1 MNNIN
6 NLEQIKE
13 IIVFENKDAFYHLQI
28 IKRKKEHPELGS
40 NNMIVKTYYI
50 QNIEYLEMKMP
61 EIIFLC
67 NYHNARAGINLNKRS
82 FEKLAFQMLK
92 KVTDCILNKNYKAV
106 RKSYESVCG
115 QFSNEK
121 DKKWIIDIDIK
132 DLDFCKKLESELIKL
147 EPFGQK
153 VKSIIETK
161 KGYHLITSPFNVQKY
176 NQMLIWQSGIFEKP
190 EIHKNNPTILYCP
203 IIH

>member
-13 IIVFENKDAFYHLQI
+13 IIVFDNKDIFYHLQI

-40 NNMIVKTYYI
+40 NNVIIKTYYI
-50 QNIEYLEMKMP
+50 QSIEYLEMKMP
-61 EIIFLC
+61 EIISLC
-67 NYHNARAGINLNKRS
+67 NFYNARAGINLNKRS

-115 QFSNEK
+115 QFSSDK

-132 DLDFCKKLESELIKL
+132 DLDFCKKIEDELIKL
-147 EPFGQK
+147 EPFGEK

-161 KGYHLITSPFNVQKY
+161 NGYHLITSPFNIYKY
-176 NQMLIWQSGIFEKP
+176 NQMLIWKSGILEKP

-203 IIH
+203 ITN

>member
-6 NLEQIKE
+6 NLNQIKE
-13 IIVFENKDAFYHLQI
+13 LLIFDSEDVFYHLQI

-40 NNMIVKTYYI
+40 NNSIIKTYYI

-61 EIIFLC
+61 EIISLC
-67 NYHNARAGINLNKRS
+67 DFHNARAGINLNKCS

-92 KVTDCILNKNYKAV
+92 KVTDCILNKDYITV

-115 QFSNEK
+115 QFSSDK
-121 DKKWIIDIDIK
+121 DKKWIVDIDVK
-132 DLDFCKKLESELIKL
+132 DLDFCTKLEAELIKL

-153 VKSIIETK
+153 VKALIETK
-161 KGYHLITSPFNVQKY
+161 NGYHLITSPFNVQKY
-176 NQMLIWQSGIFEKP
+176 NQMEVWLSGLTEKP

-203 IIH
+203 IFH

>member
-1 MNNIN
+1 MKNIN
-6 NLEQIKE
+6 NLKQIAE
-13 IIVFENKDAFYHLQI
+13 LLIFDSEDTCYHLQI

-40 NNMIVKTYYI
+40 NSYIVKTYYI

-61 EIIFLC
+61 EIISLC
-67 NYHNARAGINLNKRS
+67 NFHNARAGINLNRRS

-92 KVTDCILNKNYKAV
+92 KVTDCILNKDYRAV

-115 QFSNEK
+115 QFSSDK
-121 DKKWIIDIDIK
+121 DKKWIVDIDIK
-132 DLDFCKKLESELIKL
+132 DLDFCTKLEAELIKL

-161 KGYHLITSPFNVQKY
+161 NGYHLITSPFNVQKY
-176 NQMLIWQSGIFEKP
+176 NQMLIWQSGTIEKP